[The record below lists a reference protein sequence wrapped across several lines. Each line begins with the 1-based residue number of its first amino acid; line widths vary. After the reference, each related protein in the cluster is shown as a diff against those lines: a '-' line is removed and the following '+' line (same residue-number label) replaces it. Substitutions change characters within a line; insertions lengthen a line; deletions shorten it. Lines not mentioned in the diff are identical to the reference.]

1 MAVPPFAFAAYVMTE
16 LTLPR
21 NAARRWLL
29 PAALVLLAAHLLV
42 MMYHYWLSEVPWL
55 VRQLVALDEENNLPT
70 WYSSFLLLAAS
81 MVLLV
86 KRTTIR
92 TGSTAEG
99 TLPDRREERFWG
111 VLAAGFLVLAIDEV
125 AGLHESFHSA
135 IDTLWAWPASVLVA
149 ACGVYFVPL
158 LRRLPRR
165 TMLLHVLSGIIFIG
179 GALGVEIIGAPMDAD
194 TLTYEVTV
202 LIEEGMEMLG
212 VILFVDATLQS
223 MGHGT
228 LIPVRVH

>member
-1 MAVPPFAFAAYVMTE
+1 MTE

-29 PAALVLLAAHLLV
+29 PAALLLLSAHLLV
-42 MMYHYWLSEVPWL
+42 MMYHYWVSEVPWL
-55 VRQLVALDEENNLPT
+55 VRQLVALDEENNIPT

-86 KRTTIR
+86 KRATVR
-92 TGSTAEG
+92 TGGDTGSASQ
-99 TLPDRREERFWG
+99 DRKETRFWS

-135 IDTLWAWPASVLVA
+135 IDTLWVWPAALLVA
-149 ACGVYFVPL
+149 VCGIYFVPL

-165 TMLLHVLSGIIFIG
+165 TMILYVLSGAIFVG

-194 TLTYEVTV
+194 TLTYEITV
-202 LIEEGMEMLG
+202 LVEEGMEMLG
-212 VILFVDATLQS
+212 VILFIDTTLQS
-223 MGHGT
+223 MAGSRGT
-228 LIPVRVH
+228 WLVP